1 MIEVFARDRQ
11 EINDAPFD
19 IPQRRCQIGERV
31 RKTAQ
36 ASALEQCVAGNNDA
50 GGEEVD

>member
-1 MIEVFARDRQ
+1 MEMFAGDRQ
-11 EINDAPFD
+11 KINEAPVD

-36 ASALEQCVAGNNDA
+36 ASALEQCVAGNNDSSA
-50 GGEEVD
+50 EEGD